1 MVINHSQEKC
11 VKEQGEKV
19 MGNNKK
25 RSMNIQLFAEADGAN
40 AQDNNGGTQ
49 PSIDYESEYKKM
61 LAEIDS
67 YKAEVEKQKGLKD
80 KYASENADYKK
91 KELAKMSDDEKKAKE
106 YQDLVDSANQMK
118 AELAQMKLEKDLLA
132 NGFTTEES
140 EKLIKANIS
149 IGDMKVLT
157 DIIKEK
163 VDLAVK
169 SAKAELIKDTTPSS
183 PMGNTDGK
191 AQPLS
196 YAERLAKQ
204 NMSEDSTS
212 NQIKEFYKK

>member
-1 MVINHSQEKC
+1 ME
-11 VKEQGEKV
+11 
-19 MGNNKK
+19 NN
-25 RSMNIQLFAEADGAN
+25 E
-40 AQDNNGGTQ
+40 NNGVTTPDTQ
-49 PSIDYESEYKKM
+49 NTQAPERDYKHEY
-61 LAEIDS
+61 
-67 YKAEVEKQKGLKD
+67 EKQLMEIEKLKNAIS
-80 KYASENADYKK
+80 KTNSENAEYKK

-183 PMGNTDGK
+183 PMGNGTTKGDGESDFK
-191 AQPLS
+191 KHQKS
-196 YAERLAKQ
+196 KQ
-204 NMSEDSTS
+204 KNNNIVEL
-212 NQIKEFYKK
+212 